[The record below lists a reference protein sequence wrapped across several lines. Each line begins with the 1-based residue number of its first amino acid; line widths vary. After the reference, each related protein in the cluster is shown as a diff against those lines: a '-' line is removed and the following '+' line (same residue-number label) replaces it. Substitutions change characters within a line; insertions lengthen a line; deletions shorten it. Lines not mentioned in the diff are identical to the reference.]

1 MRNHRGQDGAVLIL
15 VIGVI
20 AALAILAAALTAL
33 TVNVKHNTMRDR
45 QQTRSFSAAE
55 AALDDGLA
63 TLGRSW
69 PLSAAGAPTFDE
81 AGFTDR
87 YVAAGSG
94 DYADFAAQVWYF
106 DDQDADDDD
115 DNIINV
121 DDYTYDANANDR
133 MYVEAQA
140 RVGGRT
146 TRVRALVQ
154 RETISF
160 QIPRGVAF
168 CTEGDLVTHGG
179 SVVVAVDP
187 GGEPPPGY
195 EVKGYINGNYTNQ
208 GSSEYSPD
216 VNVYVGTPND
226 SGNDVAN
233 VQYEQDVP
241 SVDRVLNPRILDYL
255 RKMADPDNLYTN
267 ATEVAD
273 HYIAPTIAN
282 PDPDDLTGLVY
293 LESPG
298 LARFQILG
306 TFNSVEHPGILV
318 VRGGSLELTGG
329 GEYYGIIY
337 VDGGTTDLGNVRIH
351 GAVICAGGASS
362 ELGGSQ
368 TINYNDQVWIK
379 LNEQIT
385 LAAKIVPNS
394 WREVPPVDWAGG

>member
-1 MRNHRGQDGAVLIL
+1 MRTRGQDGAALIM

-69 PLSAAGAPTFDE
+69 PEASTDAPSFDE
-81 AGFTDR
+81 AGFSSR

-94 DYADFAAQVWYF
+94 DYPDFAAQVWYF
-106 DDQDADDDD
+106 DDQDRDGDAVVNADD
-115 DNIINV
+115 
-121 DDYTYDANANDR
+121 YQYDANGNDR

-140 RVGGRT
+140 RVGAKT

-160 QIPRGVAF
+160 EIPRGVAF
-168 CTEGDLVTHGG
+168 YTEGDLRTHGG
-179 SVVVAVDP
+179 SEVIGIDP
-187 GGEPPPGY
+187 GGEPPAGY
-195 EVKGYINGNYTNQ
+195 EVKGYIGANYKND
-208 GSSEYSPD
+208 GSSGYSPD
-216 VNVYVGTPND
+216 VNVYVGTPNTE
-226 SGNDVAN
+226 GNSVPN

-241 SVDRVLNPRILDYL
+241 SVDQMLNPRILDYL
-255 RKMADPDNLYTN
+255 RVMADPTNLYTDPSD
-267 ATEVAD
+267 VSD
-273 HYIAPTIAN
+273 HYIAPTAGV

-293 LESPG
+293 IDSPS
-298 LARFQILG
+298 LAKYQVHG
-306 TFNSVEHPGILV
+306 VFNSEEHPGVLV
-318 VRGGSLELTGG
+318 VRQGSLELTGG
-329 GEYYGIIY
+329 GEYYGIIF
-337 VDGGTTDLGNVRIH
+337 VDGGTTDLGNVIVH
-351 GAVICAGGASS
+351 GAVFCSGGASS

-368 TINYNDQVWIK
+368 TIRYNDKVWMR

-394 WREVPPVDWAGG
+394 WREVPPIDWGGG